1 MTKAIQKRR
10 DTTFNQATQHYPVNF
25 TRHTWKL
32 YRRRHTVHYFSDLIL
47 KYCELRSFSVRFCTF
62 KSIRKIY

>member
-25 TRHTWKL
+25 TRHIWKL
-32 YRRRHTVHYFSDLIL
+32 YRKRHTVHYFFELI
-47 KYCELRSFSVRFCTF
+47 KN
-62 KSIRKIY
+62 KIVN